1 MLTALVTR
9 SDQIEFQNIVQAEQP
24 DVTGCCENLG
34 MSVIG
39 FDIGNESC
47 VIATERHGEIDVL
60 FNYGLK
66 RETPAVV
73 SFGENQRFLGSAGA
87 NENPESTISH
97 VKRLI
102 GKQYKDPNVQYDLG
116 LLPFKTS
123 KGPRGGVL
131 IHYLD
136 AASIAGL
143 TPLRL
148 IHDCTAIALGYG
160 VYKTN
165 FPKSGPANVLFVDIG
180 HCDTQVS
187 LVTFEQGKMNI
198 LSHSFD
204 EHLGGRDF
212 DDILCNHFAAKFKAE
227 YNINAYL
234 SPHSF
239 LRLRASCEKLKKV
252 LSVNAQA
259 EFTIKRLVGDTDV
272 KGVLTRK
279 EFEIL
284 SLELLERITVP
295 CINVVKESG
304 LSVDKIY
311 AIELSGSGS
320 HIPAISK
327 KLTSIFWKEPRR
339 IPKKLT
345 SFVEKRMSVTGFDI
359 GNESCVIAAERH
371 GEIDALFNYGLKRE
385 TPTVYKDPNVQYD
398 LRLLPFKTSEG
409 LRGGVLIHTVTGIPS
424 YFTDMQRRE
433 YLDAAFI
440 AGLTPLRLIHDC
452 TAIALGYGVYKTDF
466 LKSGPANVLFVDIRH
481 CDTQVSLATFEQG
494 KMNILSHS
502 FDEHLGG
509 RDFDDILCNHFAAK
523 FEAEYNIDAY
533 SSPHSFLRL
542 RASCEKL
549 KKVLSAKA
557 QAELTIKRLVGDTD
571 VKGVLT
577 RKEFEILSLELLER
591 ITVPCINDV
600 KESGLSVDKI
610 YAIELSGSGSHIPAI
625 SKKFTSIFWKEPR
638 RIPKKLT
645 SIFWKEPRGF
655 LVTYTCQHTE
665 ALHEAQ
671 KREHMLTEQDIKA
684 EQANEKRNTIDSFM
698 YNTPTKVNNEC
709 SKAEQWLNDLPMALT
724 PYSGYSLLNSLS
736 I

>member
-1 MLTALVTR
+1 MIQALL
-9 SDQIEFQNIVQAEQP
+9 
-24 DVTGCCENLG
+24 CCENLG

-102 GKQYKDPNVQYDLG
+102 GKQYKDSNVQYDLG

-227 YNINAYL
+227 YNIDAYL

-339 IPKKLT
+339 IPNV
-345 SFVEKRMSVTGFDI
+345 SE
-359 GNESCVIAAERH
+359 CIARGCAM
-371 GEIDALFNYGLKRE
+371 LS
-385 TPTVYKDPNVQYD
+385 PTHKFRDYKVHD
-398 LRLLPFKTSEG
+398 L
-409 LRGGVLIHTVTGIPS
+409 IP
-424 YFTDMQRRE
+424 Y
-433 YLDAAFI
+433 
-440 AGLTPLRLIHDC
+440 
-452 TAIALGYGVYKTDF
+452 
-466 LKSGPANVLFVDIRH
+466 
-481 CDTQVSLATFEQG
+481 SL
-494 KMNILSHS
+494 
-502 FDEHLGG
+502 
-509 RDFDDILCNHFAAK
+509 
-523 FEAEYNIDAY
+523 
-533 SSPHSFLRL
+533 
-542 RASCEKL
+542 
-549 KKVLSAKA
+549 
-557 QAELTIKRLVGDTD
+557 
-571 VKGVLT
+571 
-577 RKEFEILSLELLER
+577 
-591 ITVPCINDV
+591 
-600 KESGLSVDKI
+600 
-610 YAIELSGSGSHIPAI
+610 
-625 SKKFTSIFWKEPR
+625 
-638 RIPKKLT
+638 
-645 SIFWKEPRGF
+645 GF
-655 LVTYTCQHTE
+655 LVMEGVNETQQEFMLFPKGSPLPSDRLVRYPGKPPQCIQVIYTNKMDFPNEVGHFMIDLPSDAKKVNNAFRVKLNHHGIFELESMSLLEDDGTTRMSFFAFIFGNNLPLSGNLYVSTTTE
-665 ALHEAQ
+665 ELHEAQ
-671 KREHMLTEQDIKA
+671 KREHMLAEQDIKA
-684 EQANEKRNTIDSFM
+684 EQANEQRNTINSFVN
-698 YNTPTKVNNEC
+698 NTPTKLLDPAENENRDPNARAQATKHLLTCIADYRSIADSLLPSLKEEVNNEC
-709 SKAEQWLNDLPMALT
+709 SKAEQWLNDHSPQCHSSPNGIDPILWAQFVKFSVESFERLVST
-724 PYSGYSLLNSLS
+724 
-736 I
+736 